1 VTIFVLIIVGCAA
14 CCVRTIQGPLF
25 GQIFPAMGKIIRQ
38 AGPFDSDP
46 KHYYN
51 SATVA
56 PKDSMLI
63 LSRRVGETFVYAN

>member
-1 VTIFVLIIVGCAA
+1 
-14 CCVRTIQGPLF
+14 
-25 GQIFPAMGKIIRQ
+25 MGKIIRQ

-46 KHYYN
+46 KHYN

-63 LSRRVGETFVYAN
+63 LNRRVGETFVYAD